1 MININKY
8 KIINKYQT
16 NYNKYLSAGNT
27 QWWHGRQTS
36 SHNQ

>member
-16 NYNKYLSAGNT
+16 NYNKYLSAGNMVA
-27 QWWHGRQTS
+27 WAS
-36 SHNQ
+36 D